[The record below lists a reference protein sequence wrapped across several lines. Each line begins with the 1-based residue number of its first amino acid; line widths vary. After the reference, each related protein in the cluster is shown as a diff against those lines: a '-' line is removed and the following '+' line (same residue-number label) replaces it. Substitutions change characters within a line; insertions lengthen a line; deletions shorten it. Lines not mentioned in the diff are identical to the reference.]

1 MLIVSLGVND
11 CQKSVKKKEEL
22 LLAQRNNLLVTE
34 KMMGED
40 GLWYFTYTWNN
51 FHLTTWISE
60 TPKAV

>member
-40 GLWYFTYTWNN
+40 GL
-51 FHLTTWISE
+51 
-60 TPKAV
+60 